1 MTEKK
6 ISVAAAKTDEKKIS
20 TSAVKAATVPEKAT
34 TNETAA
40 ETAKEMKKTTAKKAP
55 AAKKTAES
63 KTSEKKTT
71 VKKTAARKTAVKK
84 AAAHKEPAASLILQF
99 GGKEIAAD
107 SLFARIKEIWTGAGN
122 REEDIKDMKLYVKPE
137 ENTAYYVI
145 NEETTGSFEL

>member
-1 MTEKK
+1 MAEKK

-34 TNETAA
+34 
-40 ETAKEMKKTTAKKAP
+40 AKKAP
-55 AAKKTAES
+55 ADKKTAES